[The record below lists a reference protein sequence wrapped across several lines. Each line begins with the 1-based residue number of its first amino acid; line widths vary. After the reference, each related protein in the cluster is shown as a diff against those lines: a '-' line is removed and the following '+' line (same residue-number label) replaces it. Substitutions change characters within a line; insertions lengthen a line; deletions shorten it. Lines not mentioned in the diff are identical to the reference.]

1 MCSILLL
8 SETPTLHACL
18 DFSDFNHNIS
28 RAERSNLATLVD
40 LLSLMDY
47 SKDGPEIRKALD
59 WLVENQSSDGLWR
72 MTYVRGT
79 EGGACTKNEKT
90 TKKRL

>member
-1 MCSILLL
+1 
-8 SETPTLHACL
+8 
-18 DFSDFNHNIS
+18 
-28 RAERSNLATLVD
+28 
-40 LLSLMDY
+40 MDY